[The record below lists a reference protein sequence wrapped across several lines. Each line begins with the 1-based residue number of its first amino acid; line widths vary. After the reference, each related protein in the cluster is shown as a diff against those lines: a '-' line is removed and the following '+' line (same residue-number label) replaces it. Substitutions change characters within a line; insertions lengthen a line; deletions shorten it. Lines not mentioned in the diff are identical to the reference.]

1 MKERAGEFIAGEGSR
16 YLTCSCQLS
25 TRSSDDFHKPSTQE
39 SWRPDSHKLLTTIK
53 NELKPMCSS
62 NKAWDNVYS
71 SGWGIIKQIWG
82 VTLLP
87 QIRICP
93 RCASHIMLWQSPS
106 SSAWRTRPPQRAS
119 PAVFQTSHS
128 PSFCHALARVVPLPG
143 VYFSFFM
150 LLTPTGSSDRAKSI
164 SSSRLSPSSFLSDSH
179 PNSIRRPSFVL
190 SLTIPRFLPS
200 SFGQSAYEWDPL
212 SALSQQARGIS
223 GYKIADSVFPP
234 CIPNS

>member
-1 MKERAGEFIAGEGSR
+1 
-16 YLTCSCQLS
+16 
-25 TRSSDDFHKPSTQE
+25 
-39 SWRPDSHKLLTTIK
+39 
-53 NELKPMCSS
+53 MCSS

-150 LLTPTGSSDRAKSI
+150 LLTPTGSSDRAKSV

-200 SFGQSAYEWDPL
+200 SFGQPAYEWDPL

-223 GYKIADSVFPP
+223 GYKIADSHPSLYSQLVAQGLEWRRYLTNGRGIDEQMNEDESNKCLIFT
-234 CIPNS
+234 IDYYQFRHVLS